1 MSREAQLEGEWK
13 HWKVN
18 LQIFSRESNKQQL
31 PLFDFNS
38 PLAEETTVL
47 CFSSKILKNVKE
59 LVSTKC
65 CCRVSAGENFRRRF
79 YILDT
84 MR

>member
-31 PLFDFNS
+31 PLIS
-38 PLAEETTVL
+38 TLRLQKKLLSYV
-47 CFSSKILKNVKE
+47 SSKVLK
-59 LVSTKC
+59 
-65 CCRVSAGENFRRRF
+65 
-79 YILDT
+79 
-84 MR
+84 M

>member
-38 PLAEETTVL
+38 ARAGETTVL
-47 CFSSKILKNVKE
+47 CFERGFKNVKE
-59 LVSTKC
+59 LVSKK
-65 CCRVSAGENFRRRF
+65 
-79 YILDT
+79 
-84 MR
+84 

>member
-18 LQIFSRESNKQQL
+18 LQIFSRESSKQQL

-38 PLAEETTVL
+38 LLAE
-47 CFSSKILKNVKE
+47 
-59 LVSTKC
+59 
-65 CCRVSAGENFRRRF
+65 
-79 YILDT
+79 
-84 MR
+84 